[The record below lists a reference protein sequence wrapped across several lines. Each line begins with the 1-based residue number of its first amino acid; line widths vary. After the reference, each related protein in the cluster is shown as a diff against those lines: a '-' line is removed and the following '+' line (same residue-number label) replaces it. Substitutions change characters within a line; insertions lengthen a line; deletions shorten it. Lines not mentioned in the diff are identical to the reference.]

1 MAAEVTELC
10 GPKHH
15 PNDSGNVRAGSSSG
29 RVIAYDQREEIE
41 STLEITCSLGVHQLL
56 PNQPFSVGVDYADK
70 ALYQAKAAGRNRVEA
85 FTDGSEQERQEN
97 CQQTSN

>member
-1 MAAEVTELC
+1 MSPFEIQL
-10 GPKHH
+10 
-15 PNDSGNVRAGSSSG
+15 SYIGSS
-29 RVIAYDQREEIE
+29 RR
-41 STLEITCSLGVHQLL
+41 GVHQLL